1 MAKQG
6 RQSAAE
12 LSMVSN
18 VTEIDRLR
26 APTYLDDKLKSIW
39 VQIVNSK
46 PATFFGHEH
55 ISMLEALCRHI
66 VQAQVISD
74 MIDKLMIDFEV
85 NDESIRQLEKL
96 HKMHRI
102 QTQAQENLMRAMRLT
117 HQAIYRANKAP
128 NPNGG
133 EKSKPWL
140 K

>member
-6 RQSAAE
+6 RQSATE

-26 APTYLDDKLKSIW
+26 APQYLDEKLKSVW

-55 ISMLEALCRHI
+55 TAMLEALCRHI
-66 VQAQVISD
+66 VQSQAISD
-74 MIDKLMIDFEV
+74 MIDKLMDGFEAT
-85 NDESIRQLEKL
+85 DESIRQLEKL
-96 HKMHRI
+96 HKMHRV
-102 QTQAQENLMRAMRLT
+102 QTQAQENIMRAMRLT
-117 HQAIYRANKAP
+117 HQAVYRADKAP
-128 NPNGG
+128 RTNGG